1 MAIFKKASPLPI
13 QPSAISQ
20 GLENFEENTEK
31 PTIRDSDFFIK
42 QLIYELKQN
51 KEHRLAEFCE
61 EMHNQGYGFQQ
72 IRDMLSSVRSFLRN

>member
-1 MAIFKKASPLPI
+1 MSKGRNPTLFRRGRMSTI

-42 QLIYELKQN
+42 QLIYELKQD

-61 EMHNQGYGFQQ
+61 EMHNQGNGF
-72 IRDMLSSVRSFLRN
+72 